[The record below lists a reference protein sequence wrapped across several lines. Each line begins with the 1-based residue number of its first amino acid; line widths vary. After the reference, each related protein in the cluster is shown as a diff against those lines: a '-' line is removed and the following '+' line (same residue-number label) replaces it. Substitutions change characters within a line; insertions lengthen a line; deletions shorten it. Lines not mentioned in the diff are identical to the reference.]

1 MAESW
6 QEPAAEAAEGSPPED
21 SLGRHAAILAAVA
34 VAAQQLLETPLDAS
48 IDNVLAVLG
57 EATCAS
63 RAYVFEFREDDG
75 ELRSIPR
82 YEWAAPGIHP
92 SIASGLWDDFRF
104 GSHGFLD
111 FLAALRR
118 GEAFQ
123 GTRSELPPLERKIL
137 ESEGTQ
143 SILEAPILVDGE
155 LWGDFGLD
163 DCTRE
168 RRWLPVEVDAI
179 RAAAAILGAAIGR
192 DRADERL
199 RDSLDLLRQA
209 QKMEAIGRL
218 AGGVAHDFNNLL
230 TVITGFSGLLLD
242 RLAPD
247 DPSRH
252 DVEQIAEAAER
263 AVAVT
268 GQLLAFSRRQLLQPL
283 PVDLNEVVAHTEGM
297 LRRLIGEDVAL
308 VTRLDAGVG
317 IVYAEPGQ
325 IEQIIV
331 NLVVNARDAM
341 PAGGRIEIATGLTE
355 QPSGNSLGLSG
366 GAYASLTVADSGVG
380 MDSETR
386 ARIFEPFFTTKE
398 TGKGTGL
405 GLATVYGI
413 VAQSGGGIAVESTP
427 GRGTTF
433 TIYLPVPTP
442 REVVSPVPDAAELT
456 GSHTIL
462 LAEDED
468 IVRELVTAILEQRGY
483 NVLAAE
489 DGERALSVAA
499 AFPKRIDLLVTDV
512 VMPRRGGRDLAT
524 ALVTE
529 RPEVKVLFMSGYTD
543 DAAIR
548 RDVLDVGIPF
558 LQKPFSADELAE
570 AVVSALNRV

>member
-1 MAESW
+1 MVELS
-6 QEPAAEAAEGSPPED
+6 QEPAVEEAEGPPSED
-21 SLGRHAAILAAVA
+21 ASRRHAAILAAVA
-34 VAAQQLLETPLDAS
+34 VAAQRLLEAPIDAS
-48 IDNVLAVLG
+48 MNDVLGVLG
-57 EATCAS
+57 EATGAS
-63 RAYVFEFREDDG
+63 RAYVFAFREEDG
-75 ELRSIPR
+75 ELRSVPR
-82 YEWAAPGIHP
+82 YEWAAPGIQP
-92 SIASGLWDDFRF
+92 TIASGLWDDFRF

-111 FLAALRR
+111 FLAAFRR
-118 GEAFQ
+118 GEVFQ
-123 GTRSELPPLERKIL
+123 ATLSELPPLERKML
-137 ESEGTQ
+137 ESEGTR

-155 LWGDFGLD
+155 IWGDFGLD

-179 RAAAAILGAAIGR
+179 RAAAAILGAALGR
-192 DRADERL
+192 ARADDRL
-199 RDSLDLLRQA
+199 RDSHDLLRQA

-230 TVITGFSGLLLD
+230 TVITGFCGLLLD

-252 DVEQIAEAAER
+252 DVEQIAEAGER

-268 GQLLAFSRRQLLQPL
+268 GQLLAFSRRQLLQPQ
-283 PVDLNEVVAHTEGM
+283 PVDLNTVVAETEGM

-308 VTRLDAGVG
+308 VTRLQAGVG

-341 PAGGRIEIATGLTE
+341 PAGGRIEIATGLLE
-355 QPSGNSLGLSG
+355 LGPGNSLGLSG
-366 GAYASLTVADSGVG
+366 GAFATLTVSDGGVG

-386 ARIFEPFFTTKE
+386 SRIFEPFFTTKE
-398 TGKGTGL
+398 AGKGTGL

-413 VAQSGGGIAVESTP
+413 VAQSGGGIAVESAP
-427 GRGTTF
+427 GEGTTF
-433 TIYLPVPTP
+433 IVYLPVPTP
-442 REVVSPVPDAAELT
+442 REVASPVPDVVELT

-483 NVLAAE
+483 NVLAAA
-489 DGERALSVAA
+489 DGEGALSVAA
-499 AFPKRIDLLVTDV
+499 AFPERIDLLVTDV
-512 VMPRRGGRDLAT
+512 VMPRRGGRELAT

-570 AVVSALNRV
+570 AVMVALNRA